1 MLGAPGG
8 LCWTGSPSTHQW
20 AYPAHTRGSFR
31 FTTKGTKGVP
41 GALPLD
47 PVGGLLSSPQRR
59 QAPLPPERG
68 ASSDGTQAINRL
80 PCHGLKTQNV
90 SFDETKGKNKTDLP
104 TNSKWQIGLF
114 LWHKPYRGGCGHRRG
129 SGSEKCFTFRSV
141 PLWEYPEGVSPSGRF
156 FGDFLI
162 GEKVT
167 RGGGAERPPLGGCG
181 GKRPPLGEC
190 RGAKPRVRRECR
202 GGPAPSQ
209 KSPRSPGSYK
219 FPEDSVSIKENNSST
234 SSRFKSR
241 RWCLCLPSE

>member
-1 MLGAPGG
+1 MFRCCVPYFCSSPLIG
-8 LCWTGSPSTHQW
+8 LYLLCTPRTPHRARSSFFLNKGKGIGSPRPLSGAEGSTSPHL
-20 AYPAHTRGSFR
+20 PRRPMGESFWGER
-31 FTTKGTKGVP
+31 
-41 GALPLD
+41 
-47 PVGGLLSSPQRR
+47 QRR
-59 QAPLPPERG
+59 WGDDNAPQG
-68 ASSDGTQAINRL
+68 
-80 PCHGLKTQNV
+80 
-90 SFDETKGKNKTDLP
+90 
-104 TNSKWQIGLF
+104 
-114 LWHKPYRGGCGHRRG
+114 
-129 SGSEKCFTFRSV
+129 
-141 PLWEYPEGVSPSGRF
+141 EYPEGVSPSGRF

>member
-1 MLGAPGG
+1 MIEPKEKIRPICPPTQSGKSVFFCGTNPIEGVAGTAGGAGAKSVS
-8 LCWTGSPSTHQW
+8 LFARSPS
-20 AYPAHTRGSFR
+20 G
-31 FTTKGTKGVP
+31 
-41 GALPLD
+41 
-47 PVGGLLSSPQRR
+47 
-59 QAPLPPERG
+59 
-68 ASSDGTQAINRL
+68 
-80 PCHGLKTQNV
+80 
-90 SFDETKGKNKTDLP
+90 
-104 TNSKWQIGLF
+104 
-114 LWHKPYRGGCGHRRG
+114 
-129 SGSEKCFTFRSV
+129 
-141 PLWEYPEGVSPSGRF
+141 EYPEGVSPSGRF

-219 FPEDSVSIKENNSST
+219 FPEDSVSIKENKSST